1 MDECDEE
8 AVALKKEESQLLIGR
23 REAGASDTIPTER
36 SDAGRQLYSHESIG
50 PGMGD
55 HACLK

>member
-1 MDECDEE
+1 MNERDGE

-36 SDAGRQLYSHESIG
+36 SVVLTREHWPGNGRSRLS
-50 PGMGD
+50 
-55 HACLK
+55 